1 MSALKQIAN
10 QVLARAIVVFEKPIV
25 GLMRIVA
32 RQPAVTNY
40 LMRLLSKFPH
50 LQNHLMQLY
59 RQSDKNS
66 RQAISNLNANAN
78 ATIGQEMNRNTRA
91 IYAIEGRHRRE
102 KCSRP
107 LRIVID
113 MQGAQSESRFR
124 ASDATAWNSR
134 NRSLAV
140 AVPTK

>member
-10 QVLARAIVVFEKPIV
+10 QVLNRAIVVFEKPIIW
-25 GLMRIVA
+25 LMRIVA

-66 RQAISNLNANAN
+66 RQAVSNLNAEPN
-78 ATIGQEMNRNTRA
+78 ATIGKEMNRNTRA
-91 IYAIEGRHRRE
+91 IYKQLKAALEE
-102 KCSRP
+102 
-107 LRIVID
+107 
-113 MQGAQSESRFR
+113 
-124 ASDATAWNSR
+124 
-134 NRSLAV
+134 RSARDS
-140 AVPTK
+140 

>member
-66 RQAISNLNANAN
+66 RQAISNLNANPN

-91 IYAIEGRHRRE
+91 IYKHLKTAIEE
-102 KCSRP
+102 
-107 LRIVID
+107 
-113 MQGAQSESRFR
+113 
-124 ASDATAWNSR
+124 
-134 NRSLAV
+134 RSARDS
-140 AVPTK
+140 